1 MREKLAPKNPVFLEK
16 NDPSRNADF
25 EKPRKQA
32 KNNYGSVGKRKNNAR
47 KRDGFPRIREG
58 DDFGKD

>member
-32 KNNYGSVGKRKNNAR
+32 KNNYRYYGKRKY
-47 KRDGFPRIREG
+47 
-58 DDFGKD
+58 DD